1 MVVWVEQVEVMVQE
15 LLVVLPDMEIH
26 SQREQAV
33 LVGKR
38 VGEMAQ
44 GMVMVKRVVELKAKA
59 ALAVEGSHQM
69 AEEMVVGIAEEM
81 VVGMPEEMQLEM
93 PKKMLV
99 VRMAVRNQTVV
110 VLHQMEQMVVVHN
123 DQLCYVLF

>member
-1 MVVWVEQVEVMVQE
+1 
-15 LLVVLPDMEIH
+15 MEIH

-33 LVGKR
+33 LVGKK
-38 VGEMAQ
+38 VGEMAR

-69 AEEMVVGIAEEM
+69 VEEM
-81 VVGMPEEMQLEM
+81 VVGMPEEMVEMQLEM
-93 PKKMLV
+93 PKQMLV

-110 VLHQMEQMVVVHN
+110 VLHQMEQMVVVHS

>member
-69 AEEMVVGIAEEM
+69 AEEMVVG
-81 VVGMPEEMQLEM
+81 MPEEMKLEM
-93 PKKMLV
+93 SKKMLV
-99 VRMAVRNQTVV
+99 MRMAVRNQTVV